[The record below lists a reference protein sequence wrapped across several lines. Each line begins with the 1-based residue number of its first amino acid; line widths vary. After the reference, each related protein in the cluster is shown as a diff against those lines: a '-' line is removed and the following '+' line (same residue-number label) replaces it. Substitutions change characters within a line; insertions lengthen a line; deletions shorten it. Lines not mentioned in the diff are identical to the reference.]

1 MGRVE
6 VCFNGE
12 WGRVCGGSW
21 STREADVVC
30 RQLGFL
36 PGNADP
42 VCVSAYACVFV
53 YVCVCLC
60 VCALC
65 VCMLMCVCMCA
76 LVGVYEV
83 FVCFCVNCC
92 TTSNAYQWSVL

>member
-42 VCVSAYACVFV
+42 VCVSVH
-53 YVCVCLC
+53 VCLC
-60 VCALC
+60 
-65 VCMLMCVCMCA
+65 MCVFMCA
-76 LVGVYEV
+76 CACVRVHVDACLYVCICGGV
-83 FVCFCVNCC
+83 
-92 TTSNAYQWSVL
+92 

>member
-1 MGRVE
+1 MNGTSRAVGRVE

-42 VCVSAYACVFV
+42 VCVSAY
-53 YVCVCLC
+53 VCVCLC

-65 VCMLMCVCMCA
+65 VCMLMCVCMC
-76 LVGVYEV
+76 VY
-83 FVCFCVNCC
+83 VCV
-92 TTSNAYQWSVL
+92 